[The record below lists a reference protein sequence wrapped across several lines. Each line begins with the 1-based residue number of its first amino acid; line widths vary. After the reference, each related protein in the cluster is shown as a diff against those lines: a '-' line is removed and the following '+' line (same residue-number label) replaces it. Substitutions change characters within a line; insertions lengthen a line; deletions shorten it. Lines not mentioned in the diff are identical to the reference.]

1 VQGSQE
7 ADVSKVVKAI
17 TVDATPDDVM
27 EYIAD
32 VRNHPAFIGPLK
44 SVDDLEGDPREPG
57 TSWTWKFV
65 MGGVE
70 LVGDAE
76 TVAYE
81 PARSFSYRTTSGALS
96 TFLYRAIPDGGGTRV
111 SLEVDYELPETVLG
125 RVERSVLEKLN
136 DSDAQRAVENLK
148 AILDG

>member
-1 VQGSQE
+1 MSRVARSIT
-7 ADVSKVVKAI
+7 VKAPP
-17 TVDATPDDVM
+17 DAVM

-44 SVDDLEGDPREPG
+44 SVDDVEGDPRQPG

-76 TVAYE
+76 TLSYE
-81 PARSFSYRTTSGALS
+81 PARTFSYRTTSGALS
-96 TFLYRAIPDGGGTRV
+96 TFVYRAAPDGDGTRI
-111 SLEVDYELPETVLG
+111 SLEVEYELPQTVL
-125 RVERSVLEKLN
+125 RRMERAVLEKLN
-136 DSDAQRAVENLK
+136 DSDAQRAIENLK
-148 AILDG
+148 AILDS

>member
-1 VQGSQE
+1 
-7 ADVSKVVKAI
+7 
-17 TVDATPDDVM
+17 M
-27 EYIAD
+27 EFIAD

-44 SVDDLEGDPREPG
+44 SVDDLEGDPRQRG
-57 TSWTWKFV
+57 SSWTWTFI

-76 TVAYE
+76 TLAFE
-81 PARSFSYRTTSGALS
+81 PGHAFSYRTTSGALS
-96 TFLYRAIPDGGGTRV
+96 TFVYRAAPDGAGTRI
-111 SLEVDYELPETVLG
+111 SLEVEYELPQTVLG